1 MHVLLT
7 EISYLATSPRVITV
21 PLLLFLTMAF
31 LHRKVKKSREKVLE
45 DWQSRNAQANLPIS
59 IGVDH
64 FIDHDTMIEGN
75 VTFSELGEY
84 YLVGEKPVS
93 RTINNA
99 SVRKKKV
106 VTIIRKNDIIIID
119 LNILFF

>member
-1 MHVLLT
+1 MQVLLT
-7 EISYLATSPRVITV
+7 EISYLATSPRVLTV

-31 LHRKVKKSREKVLE
+31 LHRKVKKNREKVLE

-84 YLVGEKPVS
+84 YLVGEKPIS

-99 SVRKKKV
+99 SVRRRNKEESGNNNKEE
-106 VTIIRKNDIIIID
+106 
-119 LNILFF
+119 